1 MNGAINFT
9 YGFSH
14 GVEWGWPIAVYLLLA
29 GISGGALIV
38 ALMIRYYKKQT
49 EDTPLL
55 KAASLV
61 SFVTIVFGMVF
72 LVGDLEKPLYFWKI
86 LINYNFTSVM
96 SIGVLALCIYIPLAM
111 LMCVLVF
118 EKEILAYIPESKM
131 VLAETVMSI
140 LKTFRPIIQVLSVLF
155 AVIVCAY
162 TGFLI
167 SVLVRFPLLNTA
179 ILPALFVVSG
189 LSAGTAAS
197 SLVAAKWFHEDTHS
211 SDMKTLHTIEWPI
224 MATEI
229 LFLFMLFI
237 SLVVGNSAQQSVM
250 SAFTNGAYSSVLWIG
265 VVGVGFVLPLVLNF
279 ALGKKMASSH
289 LAFYLSGMA
298 SVVGVLC
305 LRMFIIYAGQTFS
318 V

>member
-1 MNGAINFT
+1 
-9 YGFSH
+9 
-14 GVEWGWPIAVYLLLA
+14 
-29 GISGGALIV
+29 
-38 ALMIRYYKKQT
+38 
-49 EDTPLL
+49 
-55 KAASLV
+55 
-61 SFVTIVFGMVF
+61 MVF

-197 SLVAAKWFHEDTHS
+197 SLVAAKWFKEDTHS
-211 SDMKTLHTIEWPI
+211 ADMKTLHTIEWPI

-250 SAFTNGAYSSVLWIG
+250 SAFTNGAYSSLLWFG